1 MSSLVFGSITL
12 GSLTI
17 IAVTI
22 VGTSFISGI
31 FGMAG
36 GMILLGVLLLFFDVV
51 TGMVLFSVIQLAANG
66 WRAVLWWRFVR
77 WPIFWLYVIGAFLAF
92 LAMRAVAFVP
102 DKAMVYLALGVM
114 PFLIE
119 ILPATARPNIE
130 WRGVPFITGVLTT
143 LVQLI
148 AGVGGQFLDIFFQKS
163 LLDRKTTVA
172 TKAVTQTFAHLL
184 RLIYFGS
191 LAGAMDIVPIWVHAP
206 AILLAIVGTS
216 LAPYVLERLTDVGFR
231 QWTRWI
237 ILAISVIYLGRGL
250 WLVWQP

>member
-1 MSSLVFGSITL
+1 M
-12 GSLTI
+12 GSLTLGT
-17 IAVTI
+17 IALIAGTI

-36 GMILLGVLLLFFDVV
+36 GMILLGVLLFFFDVV
-51 TGMVLFSVIQLAANG
+51 AGMVLFSTIQLAANG

-92 LAMRAVAFVP
+92 LAMRAIAFVP
-102 DKAMVYLALGVM
+102 DKAMVYLALGAV

-119 ILPATARPNIE
+119 LLPAGARPNIE
-130 WRGVPFITGVLTT
+130 RRGVPFITGVLTT

-163 LLDRKTTVA
+163 MLDRKTTVA

-191 LAGAMDIVPIWVHAP
+191 LAGAADVVPLWAHAP
-206 AILLAIVGTS
+206 AIALAIIGTS

-237 ILAISVIYLGRGL
+237 ILAISVVYLLRGG
-250 WLVWQP
+250 WLLWQP

>member
-1 MSSLVFGSITL
+1 MGSITL
-12 GSLTI
+12 GSLAF

-22 VGTSFISGI
+22 IGTSFLSGI

-51 TGMVLFSVIQLAANG
+51 AGMVLFSTIQLAANA

-77 WPIFWLYVIGAFLAF
+77 WPIFWLYVVGAFLAF

-102 DKAMVYLALGVM
+102 DKAMVYLALGAI
-114 PFLIE
+114 PFLVE
-119 ILPATARPNIE
+119 ALPASARPNIE
-130 WRGVPFITGVLTT
+130 WWGVPFISGVLTT
-143 LVQLI
+143 LVQLV
-148 AGVGGQFLDIFFQKS
+148 AGVGGQFLDIFFQRS

-191 LAGAMDIVPIWVHAP
+191 LAGAADVVPLWAHAP
-206 AILLAIVGTS
+206 AIGLAIIGTS
-216 LAPYVLERLTDVGFR
+216 LAPFVLERLTDVGFR

-237 ILAISVIYLGRGL
+237 ILAISVVYLARGA
-250 WLVWQP
+250 WLLYQP

>member
-1 MSSLVFGSITL
+1 MSSLTFGSL
-12 GSLTI
+12 AL
-17 IAVTI
+17 IAATI

-36 GMILLGVLLLFFDVV
+36 GMILLGVLLVFFDVV
-51 TGMVLFSVIQLAANG
+51 AGMVLFSTIQLAANG

-77 WPIFWLYVIGAFLAF
+77 WPIFWFYVVGAFLAF

-102 DKAMVYLALGVM
+102 DKALVYLCLGAL

-119 ILPATARPNIE
+119 LLPAAARPNIE
-130 WRGVPFITGVLTT
+130 WRGVPFITGVTTT
-143 LVQLI
+143 LVQLV

-163 LLDRKTTVA
+163 MLDRKTTVA

-191 LAGAMDIVPIWVHAP
+191 LAGATEIVPLWAHVP
-206 AILLAIVGTS
+206 AVALAIIGTS
-216 LAPYVLERLTDVGFR
+216 LAPFVLERLTDIGFR

-237 ILAISVIYLGRGL
+237 ILAISVLYLGRGL
-250 WLVWQP
+250 WLLYQP

>member
-1 MSSLVFGSITL
+1 MGSLTL
-12 GSLTI
+12 GSPVI
-17 IAVTI
+17 IAGTI
-22 VGTSFISGI
+22 VGTSFISGV

-51 TGMVLFSVIQLAANG
+51 TGMVLFSTIQLAANG
-66 WRAVLWWRFVR
+66 WRAILWRRYALWR
-77 WPIFWLYVIGAFLAF
+77 IFWLYVAGAFLAF
-92 LAMRAVAFVP
+92 LAMRAIAFVP

-114 PFLIE
+114 PFVIE
-119 ILPATARPNIE
+119 LLPASARPNIE

-148 AGVGGQFLDIFFQKS
+148 AGVGGQFLEIFFQKS
-163 LLDRKTTVA
+163 MLDRKTTVA

-191 LAGAMDIVPIWVHAP
+191 LAGHMDVVPLWAHTS
-206 AILLAIVGTS
+206 AILLAVAGTS
-216 LAPYVLERLTDVGFR
+216 LAPFVLERLTDVGFR

-237 ILAISVIYLGRGL
+237 ILAISVVYLARGA
-250 WLVWQP
+250 WLVYQP

>member
-1 MSSLVFGSITL
+1 M
-12 GSLTI
+12 GSLTFGSLAL

-51 TGMVLFSVIQLAANG
+51 AGMVLFATIQLAANG

-77 WPIFWLYVIGAFLAF
+77 WPIFWLYVAGAFLAF
-92 LAMRAVAFVP
+92 LAMRAIAFVP
-102 DKAMVYLALGVM
+102 DKAMVYLALGAL

-119 ILPATARPNIE
+119 LLPAQARPNIE
-130 WRGVPFITGVLTT
+130 WRGVPFITGVTTT
-143 LVQLI
+143 LVQLV

-163 LLDRKTTVA
+163 MLDRKTTVA

-191 LAGAMDIVPIWVHAP
+191 LAGAADVVPLWAHAP
-206 AILLAIVGTS
+206 AIALAIVGTS
-216 LAPYVLERLTDVGFR
+216 LAPFVLERLTDVGFR

-237 ILAISVIYLGRGL
+237 ILAISVVYLARGA
-250 WLVWQP
+250 WLLYQP

>member
-1 MSSLVFGSITL
+1 M
-12 GSLTI
+12 GSLTLGT
-17 IAVTI
+17 IALIAATI

-36 GMILLGVLLLFFDVV
+36 GMILLGVLLVFFDVV
-51 TGMVLFSVIQLAANG
+51 AGMVLFSTIQLAANG
-66 WRAVLWWRFVR
+66 WRAILWRRYARWR
-77 WPIFWLYVIGAFLAF
+77 IFWLYVVGAFLVF

-102 DKAMVYLALGVM
+102 DKAMVYLALGVL

-119 ILPATARPNIE
+119 LVPAVARPNIE
-130 WRGVPFITGVLTT
+130 WRGVPFVTGVLTT

-163 LLDRKTTVA
+163 MLDRKTTVA

-191 LAGAMDIVPIWVHAP
+191 LAGAADVVPLWAHAP
-206 AILLAIVGTS
+206 AIALAIIGTS

-237 ILAISVIYLGRGL
+237 ILAISVVYLVRGL
-250 WLVWQP
+250 WLFYQP

>member
-1 MSSLVFGSITL
+1 MGSMTL
-12 GSLTI
+12 GSLAL

-22 VGTSFISGI
+22 VGTSFLSGI

-51 TGMVLFSVIQLAANG
+51 AGMVLFSTIQLAANA

-77 WPIFWLYVIGAFLAF
+77 WSIFWLYVVGAFLAF
-92 LAMRAVAFVP
+92 LAMRAIAFVP
-102 DKAMVYLALGVM
+102 DKAMVYLALGTI
-114 PFLIE
+114 PFLVE
-119 ILPATARPNIE
+119 VLPASARPNIE
-130 WRGVPFITGVLTT
+130 WRGVPFICGVLTT
-143 LVQLI
+143 LVQLV
-148 AGVGGQFLDIFFQKS
+148 AGVGGQFLDIFFQRS
-163 LLDRKTTVA
+163 MLDRKTTVA

-191 LAGAMDIVPIWVHAP
+191 LAGALDVVPLWAHAP
-206 AILLAIVGTS
+206 AIGLAIIGTS

-237 ILAISVIYLGRGL
+237 ILAISVVYLARGA
-250 WLVWQP
+250 WLLYQP